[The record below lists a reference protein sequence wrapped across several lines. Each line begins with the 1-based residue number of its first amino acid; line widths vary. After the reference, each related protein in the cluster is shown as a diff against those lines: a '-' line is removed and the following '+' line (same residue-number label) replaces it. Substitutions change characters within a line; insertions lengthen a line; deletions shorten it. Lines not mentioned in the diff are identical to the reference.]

1 MLTPVGVV
9 VRFFHLFSGTAL
21 WGILLVLVEAFLELR
36 SLCLRFANLIDIH
49 ELFSLSLVQS
59 ESQWPNYFQCV
70 LLQIWLTDIPFIPSD
85 LSILSAQV
93 ALIQVFV
100 IVAFLGHLS
109 FYVPSIAENFA
120 RIFSWPWACKCG
132 FAMFFGISLLFISLA
147 SAEMP
152 KRCGA
157 PHDGVGSG
165 RTNDGS
171 HTHWFAKKP

>member
-1 MLTPVGVV
+1 M
-9 VRFFHLFSGTAL
+9 
-21 WGILLVLVEAFLELR
+21 VEAFLELR

-49 ELFSLSLVQS
+49 DLFSLSLVQS

-109 FYVPSIAENFA
+109 FYVSSIAENFA
-120 RIFSWPWACKCG
+120 RIFSWP
-132 FAMFFGISLLFISLA
+132 
-147 SAEMP
+147 
-152 KRCGA
+152 
-157 PHDGVGSG
+157 
-165 RTNDGS
+165 
-171 HTHWFAKKP
+171 